1 MPGQEKNEL
10 VARTTHDVLKRLG
23 YELRVVLS
31 GFDGLRQLESGLSL
45 ALIDVSKFIKSLTSS
60 AQSTTFADIGSPT
73 HSFRY

>member
-23 YELRVVLS
+23 YKVRGVLS
-31 GFDGLRQLESGLSL
+31 GFDRLRQLESGLSL

>member
-23 YELRVVLS
+23 YKVRVVLS
-31 GFDGLRQLESGLSL
+31 GFDRLRQLESGLSL

>member
-45 ALIDVSKFIKSLTSS
+45 ALIYVSKFIKT
-60 AQSTTFADIGSPT
+60 IIKI
-73 HSFRY
+73 

>member
-31 GFDGLRQLESGLSL
+31 GFDVLRQLESGLSL